1 MPSIGTNNNEEF
13 LLNTNYEAFLV
24 LGTKVIKERRHT
36 HAHTVRT
43 VCVHTN
49 YSTEKLTYIIIII
62 IILECVH
69 TRLR

>member
-1 MPSIGTNNNEEF
+1 MSWIGTNNNEEF

-36 HAHTVRT
+36 HAQTDSKHT
-43 VCVHTN
+43 H